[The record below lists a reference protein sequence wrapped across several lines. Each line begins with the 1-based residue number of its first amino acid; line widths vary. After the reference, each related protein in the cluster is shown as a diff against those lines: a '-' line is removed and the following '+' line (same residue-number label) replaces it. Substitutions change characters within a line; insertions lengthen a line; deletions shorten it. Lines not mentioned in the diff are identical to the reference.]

1 VSFFAGLFERWRRSV
16 LARNAALAVAWQAVR
31 VTGQAAWMIVL
42 ARQVGPASYGLFAGM
57 AGLATALGTLTGFG
71 LGVLML
77 QDTSRAPE
85 RFAATWKN
93 AVGMTVLT
101 GTLLLAVF
109 VGVACLLFRGEASL
123 AMYVAIGIPELL
135 CVPLTIAAS
144 YAFQAHERM
153 GWAGALFSLVPLG
166 NLAAVAA
173 FSCMPGAAGIGAY
186 LPLHAVSSILAA
198 LAAVIL
204 VRRMLT
210 PAPVPFALQ
219 PRDLREGA
227 AFSLMRLADTGMT
240 SLDKTLVLQLAGS
253 EIAGIYGSAYRLV
266 AVLAMPATAVGA
278 AALPRLFRAELE
290 QAGAERRLLRSLIGV
305 NLAWGLL
312 AALGAFIAGY
322 LLPLLLG
329 PGFAAAT
336 RLAWWLVP
344 WPLLYGL
351 YTLGC
356 NVLLTSRRRHLRTGV
371 QALGMGMMAAA
382 AVLSM
387 PRLGLPGPAVMLLS
401 TQALLVL
408 LVWGLIWRQR
418 GKDAEAVTP

>member
-1 VSFFAGLFERWRRSV
+1 MPLSGLLVRWRQSI
-16 LARNAALAVAWQAVR
+16 LARNAMLAVVWQALR
-31 VTGQAAWMIVL
+31 VGGQALWMIVL
-42 ARQVGPASYGLFAGM
+42 ARQVGPSSYGLFAGM

-71 LGVLML
+71 FGVLML
-77 QDTSRAPE
+77 QDTSRTPA
-85 RFAATWKN
+85 RFAAAWKN
-93 AVGMTVLT
+93 ALGMALLT
-101 GTLLLAVF
+101 GMGLLAVF
-109 VGVACLLFRGEASL
+109 VGIAFALFRHEGTL
-123 AMYVAIGIPELL
+123 AMYIAIGIPELL
-135 CVPLTIAAS
+135 CVPLTIVSS

-166 NLAAVAA
+166 NLLAVAA
-173 FSCMPGAAGIGAY
+173 FSLMPGAATIGAY
-186 LPLHAVSSILAA
+186 LPFHAASSVLAA
-198 LAAVIL
+198 LAAVVL
-204 VRRMLT
+204 VRRML
-210 PAPVPFALQ
+210 APPSAPFALSS
-219 PRDLREGA
+219 RDMREGA

-278 AALPRLFRAELE
+278 AALPRLFRADLE
-290 QAGAERRLLRSLIGV
+290 QGGANPRLLRTLIGV

-312 AALGAFIAGY
+312 AAAGAFAAGY
-322 LLPLLLG
+322 VLPLLLG

-336 RLAWWLVP
+336 RLAWWLAP

-356 NVLLTSRRRHLRTGV
+356 NVLLTSRRRRLRTGV
-371 QALGMGMMAAA
+371 QALGMGVMAIAA
-382 AVLSM
+382 LLSM
-387 PRLGLPGPAVMLLS
+387 PRLGMAGPAVMLLS

-418 GKDAEAVTP
+418 GVSSR

>member
-1 VSFFAGLFERWRRSV
+1 MPRTGLLARWRHSI
-16 LARNAALAVAWQAVR
+16 LARNATLAVVWQALR
-31 VTGQAAWMIVL
+31 VGGQALWMIVL
-42 ARQVGPASYGLFAGM
+42 ARQVGPSSYGLFAGM

-71 LGVLML
+71 FGVLML

-85 RFAATWKN
+85 RFATTWKN
-93 AVGMTVLT
+93 ALGMALLT
-101 GTLLLAVF
+101 GMGLLVVF
-109 VGVACLLFRGEASL
+109 VGIAFALFRHEGTP
-123 AMYVAIGIPELL
+123 AMYLAIGIPELL
-135 CVPLTIAAS
+135 CVPLTIVSS

-166 NLAAVAA
+166 NLLAVAA
-173 FSCMPGAAGIGAY
+173 FSLMPGAATIGAY
-186 LPLHAVSSILAA
+186 LPFHAASSILAA
-198 LAAVIL
+198 LTAVAL
-204 VRRMLT
+204 VWRRLA
-210 PAPVPFALQ
+210 PASAPFALSS
-219 PRDLREGA
+219 RDLREGA

-278 AALPRLFRAELE
+278 AALPRLFRSDLE
-290 QAGAERRLLRSLIGV
+290 QRDAYPRLLRTLIGV
-305 NLAWGLL
+305 NVAWGLL
-312 AALGAFIAGY
+312 AAAGAFVAGY

-336 RLAWWLVP
+336 RLAWWLAP

-351 YTLGC
+351 YPLGC

-371 QALGMGMMAAA
+371 QALGMGVMAIAA
-382 AVLSM
+382 LLSM
-387 PRLGLPGPAVMLLS
+387 PRLGMAGPAVMLLS
-401 TQALLVL
+401 TQGLLVL

-418 GKDAEAVTP
+418 QRDVSPR

>member
-1 VSFFAGLFERWRRSV
+1 MKPLSGLIARWRHSV
-16 LARNAALAVAWQAVR
+16 LARNATLAVAWQGLR
-31 VTGQAAWMIVL
+31 VAGQALWMIVL
-42 ARQVGPASYGLFAGM
+42 ARQIGPSSYGLFAGM

-71 LGVLML
+71 FGVLML

-93 AVGMTVLT
+93 ALGMALLT
-101 GTLLLAVF
+101 GAGLLLVF
-109 VGVACLLFRGEASL
+109 IGVAFALFHHEGTL

-135 CVPLTIAAS
+135 CVPLTIVSS

-173 FSCMPGAAGIGAY
+173 FSCMPGTASIGAY
-186 LPLHAVSSILAA
+186 LPFHAASSILAA
-198 LAAVIL
+198 LTAVML
-204 VRRMLT
+204 VRCMLA
-210 PAPVPFALQ
+210 PAPARFALQ
-219 PRDLREGA
+219 PRDVREGA

-278 AALPRLFRAELE
+278 AALPRLFRADLE
-290 QAGAERRLLRSLIGV
+290 PSGSNPHLLRTLVGV
-305 NLAWGLL
+305 NVAWGVF
-312 AALGAFIAGY
+312 AAFGAFAAGY

-329 PGFAAAT
+329 PGFADAT
-336 RLAWWLVP
+336 RLAWWLAP

-356 NVLLTSRRRHLRTGV
+356 NVLLTSQRRHLRTGV
-371 QALGMGMMAAA
+371 QALGMGVMAIA
-382 AVLSM
+382 AVLTM
-387 PRLGLPGPAVMLLS
+387 PRFGLAGPAAMLLS

-418 GKDAEAVTP
+418 RRGVSPA